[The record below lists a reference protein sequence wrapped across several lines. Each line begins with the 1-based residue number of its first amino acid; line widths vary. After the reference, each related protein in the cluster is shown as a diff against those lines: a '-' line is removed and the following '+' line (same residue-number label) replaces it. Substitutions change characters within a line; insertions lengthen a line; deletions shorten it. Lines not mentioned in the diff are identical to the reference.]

1 MSQTMGVGV
10 SPNSRIENENCVNYG
25 AVISILVCVKGVR
38 IVFPLQLNHLVLCQP
53 IALWS

>member
-10 SPNSRIENENCVNYG
+10 GPNSRTENENCVNYG